1 VGRVEQQ
8 ASPRIEYERRRA
20 AKQAEVNKLRA
31 VDDRV
36 GSVGLWAASAIVIIL
51 LAAGLDF
58 LRAYWCLVPLAV
70 LIVAR
75 IIHVRYANRIEVLE
89 AGVRHYDRGLAR
101 MDDRWTGQ
109 GREGREYEPAGHIYA
124 GDLDLFG
131 RGSLFELLCT
141 ARTRTGEKTLATWLL
156 VPGTPAE
163 IRERQSAARELRDR
177 LDLRE
182 DLSRLGGDVAAGVR
196 PEELTAWGA
205 APPELP
211 HAIRLLA
218 HLLAASSIATLGLF
232 IAGVS
237 AWPFAATV
245 LSILMFNWRVSG
257 RVSRVTEL
265 GEKAERELDVLAGV
279 LHRVAGESFASPRLR
294 SLQESLRDA
303 AARLEQLAKLIQRLQ
318 SVRNELVR
326 AVAGLV
332 LWKAHC
338 AFALETWRAKWGKAI
353 PQWLAAVGE
362 IEALG
367 ALACY
372 AYENP
377 DDPFPEI
384 REDGSHFE
392 GEQLGH
398 PLLPRRSCVRND
410 VRLGGAPQ
418 VLIVSGSNMSGKSTL
433 LRTIGVNAVLALAG
447 APVRAKRLSIS
458 PLAVGATI
466 RVQDSLQAGMS
477 RFYAEISR
485 IKQLMEAASGP
496 RPLLFLLEEVLA
508 GTNSQDRKAG
518 AEILIKEFIAKN
530 AIGLV
535 TTHDLALA
543 GAVDVLG
550 TAAANVHFEDQLVD
564 GKLSF
569 DYILRPGVVTKS
581 NALALM
587 RAIGLL
593 DGNGPANPSST

>member
-1 VGRVEQQ
+1 MEQP
-8 ASPRIEYERRRA
+8 ASPRIEYERRRSA
-20 AKQAEVNKLRA
+20 RQADVNKLRA
-31 VDDRV
+31 VDDRI
-36 GSVGLWAASAIVIIL
+36 GTVGLWAASAIAVIL
-51 LAAGLDF
+51 LVAMLD
-58 LRAYWCLVPLAV
+58 LVRAYWCLVPLAV

-75 IIHVRYANRIEVLE
+75 IIHVRYDNRIQVLE
-89 AGVRHYDRGLAR
+89 SGIRHYDRGLAR

-109 GREGREYEPAGHIYA
+109 GREGREYEPANHIYA

-141 ARTRTGEKTLATWLL
+141 AQTRTGEKTLATWLL

-163 IRERQSAARELRDR
+163 IRERQSAARDLRDR

-182 DLSRLGGDVAAGVR
+182 DLSRLGGDIAAGVR
-196 PEELTAWGA
+196 PEDLTAWGA

-211 HAIRLLA
+211 HAIRLIA
-218 HLLAASSIATLGLF
+218 HLLAAASLASLGLF

-237 AWPFAATV
+237 AWPFAIV
-245 LSILMFNWRVSG
+245 ILSILMFNWRVSG
-257 RVSRVTEL
+257 RVSRVAEL
-265 GEKAERELDVLAGV
+265 AEKAERELDVLAGV
-279 LHRVAGESFASPRLR
+279 LRRVAGESFTSPRLR
-294 SLQESLRDA
+294 SLQDSLRDA
-303 AARLEQLAKLIQRLQ
+303 EVHLEQLAKLIARVQA
-318 SVRNELVR
+318 VRNELVK

-338 AFALETWRAKWGKAI
+338 AFALENWRARWGKAI

-367 ALACY
+367 ALAVY
-372 AYENP
+372 SYENP
-377 DDPFPEI
+377 EDPFPEI
-384 REDGSHFE
+384 REDGARFE

-398 PLLPRRSCVRND
+398 PLLPRRTCVRND
-410 VRLGGAPQ
+410 VRLGDAPR
-418 VLIVSGSNMSGKSTL
+418 VYIVSGSNMSGKSTL
-433 LRTIGVNAVLALAG
+433 LRTVGVNAVLALAG

-518 AEILIKEFIAKN
+518 AEILIREFVAKS

-543 GAVDVLG
+543 GAVDTLG
-550 TAAANVHFEDQLVD
+550 AAATNVHFEDQLLD

-569 DYILRPGVVTKS
+569 DYVLRAGVVTKS

-593 DGNGPANPSST
+593 EGNGPAAPSR

>member
-1 VGRVEQQ
+1 VELQV
-8 ASPRIEYERRRA
+8 SPRTEYERRRA
-20 AKQAEVNKLRA
+20 ARQADVNALRA

-36 GSVGLWAASAIVIIL
+36 ASVGLWAAT
-51 LAAGLDF
+51 AAGL
-58 LRAYWCLVPLAV
+58 LLLPILLGLMSPAWLAIPAAV
-70 LIVAR
+70 ILVAR
-75 IIHVRYANRIEVLE
+75 IIHVRYDNRIQVLE

-101 MDDRWTGQ
+101 MEDRWAGQ
-109 GREGREYEPAGHIYA
+109 GRDGREFEDAGHPYA

-131 RGSLFELLCT
+131 RGSLYELLCT
-141 ARTRTGEKTLATWLL
+141 AQTRTGEKTLASWLL
-156 VPGTPAE
+156 APGAPAA
-163 IRERQSAARELRDR
+163 IRERQAAAKELRDR

-182 DLSRLGGDVAAGVR
+182 DLARLGGDVAKGVK
-196 PEELTAWGA
+196 PEDLTAWGA

-211 HAIRLLA
+211 TPIRMLA
-218 HLLAASSIATLGLF
+218 RFLTAMSVASIALF
-232 IAGVS
+232 LLGVS
-237 AWPFAATV
+237 PWPLAGTI

-257 RVSRVTEL
+257 RVGRVVHLSER
-265 GEKAERELDVLAGV
+265 AERELDILAGV
-279 LHRVAGESFASPRLR
+279 LRRVGTETFTTPRLR
-294 SLQESLRDA
+294 ALLESMRDA
-303 AARLEQLAKLIQRLQ
+303 DVALGRLAKRVWRLQ
-318 SVRNELVR
+318 ATRNELVT
-326 AVAGLV
+326 ALAGLI
-332 LWKAHC
+332 LWRSHC
-338 AFALETWRAKWGKAI
+338 AFALENWREKWGREV
-353 PQWLAAVGE
+353 PRWLDAVGE

-367 ALACY
+367 ALAMY
-372 AYENP
+372 SYENP

-384 REDGSHFE
+384 REDGACFE

-398 PLLPRRSCVRND
+398 PLLARRTCVRND
-410 VRLGGAPQ
+410 VRLGGAPK

-433 LRTIGVNAVLALAG
+433 LRTIGVGAVMALAG
-447 APVRAKRLSIS
+447 APVRARKLAVS

-518 AEILIKEFIAKN
+518 AEILIREFVAKN

-550 TAAANVHFEDQLVD
+550 AAAANVHFEDQLVD
-564 GKLSF
+564 GKLVF
-569 DYILRPGVVTKS
+569 DYVLRPGVVTKS

-587 RAIGLL
+587 KSIGLL
-593 DGNGPANPSST
+593 DGKSGSLPSSK

>member
-1 VGRVEQQ
+1 MEQPV
-8 ASPRIEYERRRA
+8 SPRTEYERRRA
-20 AKQAEVNKLRA
+20 AKQAEVAQLKG

-36 GSVGLWAASAIVIIL
+36 GSVGLWAASVAGIL
-51 LAAGLDF
+51 LVVAF
-58 LRAYWCLVPLAV
+58 LGFFKGAWILIPVAV

-75 IIHVRYANRIEVLE
+75 IIHLRYDARIRILD

-101 MDDRWTGQ
+101 MDDRWAGQ
-109 GREGREYEPAGHIYA
+109 GRDGREYEEPSHPYA

-131 RGSLFELLCT
+131 RGSLFELLCS
-141 ARTRTGEKTLATWLL
+141 AQTRTGEKTLAKWLL
-156 VPGTPAE
+156 APGSPAE
-163 IRERQSAARELRDR
+163 IRERQAAARELRDR

-182 DLSRLGGDVAAGVR
+182 DLARLGGDVAAGVR
-196 PEELTAWGA
+196 PEELAAWGA

-211 HAIRLLA
+211 REIRLLA
-218 HLLAASSIATLGLF
+218 QFLTAASVATLALF

-237 AWPFAATV
+237 AWPFAAAV

-257 RVSRVTEL
+257 RVGRVTEL
-265 GEKAERELDVLAGV
+265 GERAERELDLLAGV
-279 LHRVAGESFASPRLR
+279 LRRVGGESFSSPRLR

-303 AARLEQLAKLIQRLQ
+303 AGRLERLARLIQRLQ

-338 AFALETWRAKWGKAI
+338 AFALEDWRAEWGRDISKW
-353 PQWLAAVGE
+353 LDAVGE
-362 IEALG
+362 VEALG
-367 ALACY
+367 SFAVY

-384 REDGSHFE
+384 REDGARFD

-398 PLLPRRSCVRND
+398 PLLARRSCVRND
-410 VRLGGAPQ
+410 VRLDGSPR

-433 LRTIGVNAVLALAG
+433 LRTVGVNAVLALAG
-447 APVRAKRLSIS
+447 APVRARRLVLS
-458 PLAVGATI
+458 PLSVGATI

-485 IKQLMEAASGP
+485 IKQLMETAAGP

-518 AEILIKEFIAKN
+518 AEILLREFIARK

-543 GAVDVLG
+543 GAVDALG
-550 TAAANVHFEDQLVD
+550 GAAANVHFEDQLVD
-564 GKLSF
+564 GKLAF
-569 DYILRPGVVTKS
+569 DYVLRPGVVTRS

-593 DGNGPANPSST
+593 DGNGGPPASSK

>member
-1 VGRVEQQ
+1 MEQPV
-8 ASPRIEYERRRA
+8 SPRTEYERRRA
-20 AKQAEVNKLRA
+20 MKLA
-31 VDDRV
+31 GVAGLKGVDDRV
-36 GSVGLWAASAIVIIL
+36 GSLGLWATSIAGIL
-51 LAAGLDF
+51 L
-58 LRAYWCLVPLAV
+58 LAV
-70 LIVAR
+70 FLGFLHGAWILIPIAVLLVAR
-75 IIHVRYANRIEVLE
+75 IVHLRYDSKIRVLE
-89 AGVRHYDRGLAR
+89 AGARHYDRGLAR
-101 MDDRWTGQ
+101 MDDRWAGQ
-109 GREGREYEPAGHIYA
+109 GRDGREFEEASHPYA

-131 RGSLFELLCT
+131 RGSLFELLCS
-141 ARTRTGEKTLATWLL
+141 AQTRTGEKTLAKWLL
-156 VPGTPAE
+156 APGSPEE
-163 IRERQSAARELRDR
+163 IRDRQAAARELRDR

-182 DLSRLGGDVAAGVR
+182 DLARLGGDVAAGVK
-196 PEELTAWGA
+196 PEELAAWGV
-205 APPELP
+205 APAELP
-211 HAIRLLA
+211 REIRLLA
-218 HLLAASSIATLGLF
+218 QVLTALSLATLGLF

-237 AWPFAATV
+237 AWPFAAAV
-245 LSILMFNWRVSG
+245 LAILMFNWRVSG
-257 RVSRVTEL
+257 RVGRVAGL
-265 GEKAERELDVLAGV
+265 GERAERELDLLAGV
-279 LHRVAGESFASPRLR
+279 LRRVGEESFSSPRLR

-303 AARLEQLAKLIQRLQ
+303 AGRVERLAKLIQRLQ

-338 AFALETWRAKWGKAI
+338 AFALEDWRADWGRDI
-353 PQWLAAVGE
+353 SRWLDAVGE
-362 IEALG
+362 VEALG
-367 ALACY
+367 SFAVY

-384 REDGSHFE
+384 REDGARFE

-410 VRLGGAPQ
+410 VRLEDAPR

-433 LRTIGVNAVLALAG
+433 LRTVGVNAVLALAG
-447 APVRAKRLSIS
+447 APVRARRLALS
-458 PLAVGATI
+458 PLSVGATI

-485 IKQLMEAASGP
+485 IKQLMEAAAGP

-518 AEILIKEFIAKN
+518 AEILLREFISRK

-543 GAVDVLG
+543 GAVDALG
-550 TAAANVHFEDQLVD
+550 GAAANVHFEDQLVD
-564 GKLSF
+564 GKLAF
-569 DYILRPGVVTKS
+569 DYILRPGVVTRS

-593 DGNGPANPSST
+593 DGNTGTGASSK

>member
-1 VGRVEQQ
+1 VEQQ
-8 ASPRIEYERRRA
+8 ASPRIEYERRRSA
-20 AKQAEVNKLRA
+20 RQADVNKLRG
-31 VDDRV
+31 VDDRI
-36 GSVGLWAASAIVIIL
+36 GTVGLWAASAIAVIL
-51 LAAGLDF
+51 LAAMLD
-58 LRAYWCLVPLAV
+58 LVRAYWCLVPLAV

-75 IIHVRYANRIEVLE
+75 IIHVRYDNRIQVLE
-89 AGVRHYDRGLAR
+89 SGVRHYDRGLAR

-109 GREGREYEPAGHIYA
+109 GREGREYEPVDHIYA

-141 ARTRTGEKTLATWLL
+141 AQTRTGEKTLATWLL
-156 VPGTPAE
+156 VPGAPAE
-163 IRERQSAARELRDR
+163 IRERQSAARDLRDR

-196 PEELTAWGA
+196 PEDLAAWGA

-211 HAIRLLA
+211 HAVRLVA
-218 HLLAASSIATLGLF
+218 HLLAAASLASLGLF

-237 AWPFAATV
+237 AWPFAIV
-245 LSILMFNWRVSG
+245 ILSILMFNWRVSG
-257 RVSRVTEL
+257 RVSRVAEL
-265 GEKAERELDVLAGV
+265 AEKAERELDVLAGV
-279 LHRVAGESFASPRLR
+279 LRRVAGESFTSPRLR
-294 SLQESLRDA
+294 SLQDSLRDA
-303 AARLEQLAKLIQRLQ
+303 EVHLEHLAKLIARLQ
-318 SVRNELVR
+318 AVRNELVK

-338 AFALETWRAKWGKAI
+338 AFALENWRARWGKAV

-367 ALACY
+367 ALAVY
-372 AYENP
+372 SYENP

-384 REDGSHFE
+384 REDGARFE

-398 PLLPRRSCVRND
+398 PLLPRRTCVRND
-410 VRLGGAPQ
+410 VRLGDAPR
-418 VLIVSGSNMSGKSTL
+418 VYIVSGSNMSGKSTL
-433 LRTIGVNAVLALAG
+433 LRTVGVNAVLALAG

-518 AEILIKEFIAKN
+518 AEILIREFVAKS

-543 GAVDVLG
+543 GAVDALG
-550 TAAANVHFEDQLVD
+550 AAATNVHFEDQLVD

-569 DYILRPGVVTKS
+569 DYVLRAGVVTKS

-593 DGNGPANPSST
+593 EGNGPAAPSR